1 MNEQL
6 IPCGLAESRKS
17 QIIKRKKERKKEN
30 SITQSLLLMDGRPM
44 NAKQRDEEETY
55 LRSHDFFRHDYSFFL
70 FFFLFC
76 NPILNTSFEWVNE
89 RREKNLFEVHKLQNH

>member
-1 MNEQL
+1 MRFGGIEK
-6 IPCGLAESRKS
+6 ESNN
-17 QIIKRKKERKKEN
+17 KKKKGKKEN

-55 LRSHDFFRHDYSFFL
+55 LRCHDFFCHDYSFLVFFL
-70 FFFLFC
+70 LFC

-89 RREKNLFEVHKLQNH
+89 RREKTTF